1 MRVRKATKEDRHA
14 IATCIAQGFER
25 DFSLL
30 CRDMERV
37 ANAIHSGIQ
46 IDRFYVAEVEDQI
59 VGVMGISDCYG
70 RAMMTDVRSYQ
81 KHFGKVKGALAKWI
95 LKGEFEAPLP
105 YPATTGFVEFVSVK
119 NEARRKRVASTM
131 IQESMQ
137 MSGYREFL
145 LDVVSSNTPAM
156 ECYRKLGFV
165 ECKRMEKKCSRQKN
179 DVAKILMRY
188 VKEDAAEERDEPAS

>member
-1 MRVRKATKEDRHA
+1 M
-14 IATCIAQGFER
+14 
-25 DFSLL
+25 
-30 CRDMERV
+30 
-37 ANAIHSGIQ
+37 
-46 IDRFYVAEVEDQI
+46 
-59 VGVMGISDCYG
+59 
-70 RAMMTDVRSYQ
+70 
-81 KHFGKVKGALAKWI
+81 
-95 LKGEFEAPLP
+95 
-105 YPATTGFVEFVSVK
+105 
-119 NEARRKRVASTM
+119 ASTM

-165 ECKRMEKKCSRQKN
+165 ECKRMEKKRSRQKS